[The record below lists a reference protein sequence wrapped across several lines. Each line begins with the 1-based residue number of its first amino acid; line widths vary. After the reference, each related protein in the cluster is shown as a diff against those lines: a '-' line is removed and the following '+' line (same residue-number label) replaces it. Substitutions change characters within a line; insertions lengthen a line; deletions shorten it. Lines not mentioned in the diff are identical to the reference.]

1 MRFYISGRT
10 NAEKKKNS
18 EKVDYV
24 AEKLFSLTCGEL
36 K

>member
-10 NAEKKKNS
+10 NTEKKSS